1 MLVKMV
7 RMAVMLFTTRS
18 KMYLIFGAIGL
29 IGLVGFAWFMPM
41 PGLYGGDEFISDV
54 FFYIGA
60 LFGGLAVIGY
70 LEEK

>member
-1 MLVKMV
+1 
-7 RMAVMLFTTRS
+7 
-18 KMYLIFGAIGL
+18 MYLIFGAIGL
-29 IGLVGFAWFMPM
+29 ICLVGFAWFMPM
-41 PGLYGGDEFISDV
+41 PGLYGGNEFISDV